1 MHSGYRGSFPG
12 KQSPPPQGTP
22 LQFDY
27 RRGSAQKNGWAGY
40 GDWLGT
46 GIGGLLEQAVMASAS
61 FLDQGK
67 IVAIKARDPEEEQH
81 YDAQLSDLTKGA
93 KLVALINGGSAS
105 ASEIVVGALQD
116 DHRAT
121 MVGTRSYLGHLGNK
135 GDEMHFVCPLWVI
148 SGHWSAEAGCPL
160 YP

>member
-1 MHSGYRGSFPG
+1 MHLGYRGSFPG
-12 KQSPPPQGTP
+12 KQSPPPQG
-22 LQFDY
+22 
-27 RRGSAQKNGWAGY
+27 RKKNGWAGY

-81 YDAQLSDLTKGA
+81 YDALLSDLTKGA
-93 KLVALINGGSAS
+93 KLVVLINGGSAS
-105 ASEIVVGALQD
+105 ASEIVAGALQD

-135 GDEMHFVCPLWVI
+135 GDEVHFECPLWVI
-148 SGHWSAEAGCPL
+148 SGRW
-160 YP
+160 

>member
-1 MHSGYRGSFPG
+1 MWR
-12 KQSPPPQGTP
+12 
-22 LQFDY
+22 
-27 RRGSAQKNGWAGY
+27 
-40 GDWLGT
+40 WLGT
-46 GIGGLLEQAVMASAS
+46 GIGGLLV
-61 FLDQGK
+61 QGK

-105 ASEIVVGALQD
+105 ASEIVAGALQD

-135 GDEMHFVCPLWVI
+135 GDEMHFECPLRVI
-148 SGHWSAEAGCPL
+148 SGHLSSDQRCPL
-160 YP
+160 HPSKRTFISVGLHVR